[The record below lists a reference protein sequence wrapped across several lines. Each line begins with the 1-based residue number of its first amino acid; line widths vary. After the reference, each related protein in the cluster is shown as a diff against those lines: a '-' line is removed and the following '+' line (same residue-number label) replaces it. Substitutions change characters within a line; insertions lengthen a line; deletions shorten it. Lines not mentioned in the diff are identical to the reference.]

1 MNQPSLPTRTLNDL
15 PWIIKSS
22 RAGLTG
28 SQVKDECSKMLD
40 TVLWG
45 TDVHSEVMD
54 YHVVIMEN
62 SRRAVLEMNSDVSV
76 RNLLPQASAYR
87 ILTLTRGFL
96 G

>member
-1 MNQPSLPTRTLNDL
+1 MDHQ
-15 PWIIKSS
+15 IIPVELGSC
-22 RAGLTG
+22 LG

-76 RNLLPQASAYR
+76 RNLLPQASAHR